1 MSLSKGK
8 KSDAFFDALRQ
19 EEQLVLPAA
28 GSPAASASASA
39 GPAAAPVEER
49 RVDTVKVT
57 VEEQVVVSLERD
69 GALRKMEVKGEMK
82 LSIADPDLARLV
94 VVCAPPERLPGI
106 QYRPHPKI
114 DAKAWT
120 ADSQLALKDRT
131 KPFPV
136 GSDNATGILKWRF
149 AAPDDSYVPLSVNFW
164 PSSENGRSV
173 VSVEFSVPDDLL
185 GRGDTP
191 FVLGGLTLSLPCPSR
206 AAPEVSQCDGDWSFS
221 ARDGRLAWQIGDA
234 APEPLAAWSSASPKS
249 TRSSSSPSMSPSPRP
264 PPSPTCRPQLCNTPR
279 PAPICLSSATHNA
292 RLRSLSSSNPCHLHL
307 LFHHSITS
315 VSYGLFLFSTPSR
328 LLPASSC
335 PHFYV

>member
-28 GSPAASASASA
+28 GSPASAAAASA
-39 GPAAAPVEER
+39 GPAAAAAVEER

-234 APEPLAAWSSASPKS
+234 APGATGSLEFSIPEVDSEQFFPIDV
-249 TRSSSSPSMSPSPRP
+249 TFTSSSTFANLQAAAVQHAETGVDLPFVCD
-264 PPSPTCRPQLCNTPR
+264 TQC
-279 PAPICLSSATHNA
+279 
-292 RLRSLSSSNPCHLHL
+292 
-307 LFHHSITS
+307 S
-315 VSYGLFLFSTPSR
+315 VEKF
-328 LLPASSC
+328 
-335 PHFYV
+335 VIE